1 MTVLLRPK
9 MWEITLRWVFV
20 LDLVVVVVMV
30 VVVQGFVN
38 SQVGSGFGSSWG
50 DILVVSFGGW
60 SLERIVEGMMMMI
73 VR

>member
-1 MTVLLRPK
+1 MAVLLRPK

-20 LDLVVVVVMV
+20 LDLVVVVVVVV

-38 SQVGSGFGSSWG
+38 SQVGSGFGSSWS

-60 SLERIVEGMMMMI
+60 SLERIAEE
-73 VR
+73 R